1 MPKLTNWRPEFSL
14 TYDPALRRDMLV
26 KIWRFMQK
34 SQHGDSIDFDEG
46 VRFQLVGNVHGRE
59 GKDYKEGDQVITSA
73 VKSLVHAHHKDD
85 GNALAFA
92 FFTENTIYDVSLDSI
107 DTDIANEC
115 RSLVHIR
122 G

>member
-34 SQHGDSIDFDEG
+34 SQHGDSIDFDED
-46 VRFQLVGNVHGRE
+46 VRFKIVGDVHGRKGFE
-59 GKDYKEGDQVITSA
+59 DGDQVITSA
-73 VKSLVHAHHKDD
+73 VKSLAHTHHKDD